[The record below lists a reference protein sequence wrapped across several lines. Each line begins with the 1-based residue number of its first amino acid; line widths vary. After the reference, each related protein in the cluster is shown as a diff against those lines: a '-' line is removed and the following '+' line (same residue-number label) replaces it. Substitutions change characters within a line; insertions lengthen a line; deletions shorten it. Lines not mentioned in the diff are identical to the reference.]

1 MLDILDMH
9 ERSLT
14 GPVMKSDE
22 FDMEFA
28 MKIRDVVKKNGIE
41 YNENELVAFARV
53 FSDDV
58 FATHITDIV
67 VGKGYQGKGIGRR
80 MMKVII
86 NKYGHTGIY
95 VDAFKSGGRF
105 YEKLGF
111 KRRTHME
118 IYSRKFA

>member
-1 MLDILDMH
+1 MQGVT
-9 ERSLT
+9 LT
-14 GPVMKSDE
+14 TKKSDVRPE
-22 FDMEFA
+22 EAIDLLLSLGWGKAEDYDLKTMQIAINNTHFMVSAKDS
-28 MKIRDVVKKNGIE
+28 
-41 YNENELVAFARV
+41 ENELVAFARV

-95 VDAFKSGGRF
+95 VDAFKSGG
-105 YEKLGF
+105 
-111 KRRTHME
+111 
-118 IYSRKFA
+118 S